1 MSKAEPIKIGYSM
14 SLTGPLGAN
23 GQTALLAHRI
33 WEEDVNRKGG
43 LLGRPIQLVCVDD
56 KTDASLVPGIYEKL
70 LDVDHVD
77 LIIGGYGNNSLT
89 PAMPL
94 VIEHGR
100 FFVGLMGLGVNTR
113 FDYPG
118 YFVMIP
124 TGPDPSSALTEGFFD
139 VAAKQEPKPE
149 TVAIVAADA
158 DFSRNPIL
166 GARANAEKHGLRVIS
181 ESKYPLAT
189 KDFAPLLRDLRET
202 SPDILFLCSYLSDS
216 IGLVRAINEVGLEP
230 KLVGGAMIGPQ
241 SSVVQN
247 ALGPLLNGVVN
258 YEYWLPVPKML
269 VPGVIE
275 LIERY
280 QARAAAQCADAL
292 GYYVAPLAYAQMQV
306 VEQAISTT
314 KSLDDAALVNY
325 TRDAV
330 FKTVIGEVKFARSGE
345 WSVSRVL
352 QVQFRDIHS
361 NDPAEFKD
369 PRTRVVL
376 SPGELASGE
385 LIYPYAAA
393 KRAQ

>member
-1 MSKAEPIKIGYSM
+1 MSKVEPIKIGYSM

-43 LLGRPIQLVCVDD
+43 LLGRPLQLVCVDD
-56 KTDASLVPGIYEKL
+56 KTDASLVPGIYQNL

-77 LIIGGYGNNSLT
+77 LITGGYGNNSLT

-94 VIEHGR
+94 VIEHRR

-113 FDYPG
+113 FNYPG

-166 GARANAEKHGLRVIS
+166 GAHANVAKHGLRVIS

-189 KDFAPLLRDLRET
+189 KDFAPLLRGLRAT

-216 IGLVRAINEVGLEP
+216 IGLLRAINEVGLEP

-241 SSVVQN
+241 SSVVQTT
-247 ALGPLLNGVVN
+247 LGPLLNGIVN

-269 VPGVIE
+269 VPGVTE

-280 QARAAAQCADAL
+280 QARAAAQGADAL

-330 FKTVIGEVKFARSGE
+330 FKTVIGDVKFSRSGE
-345 WSVSRVL
+345 WSVPRVL

>member
-1 MSKAEPIKIGYSM
+1 MSKVEPIKIGYSM

-23 GQTALLAHRI
+23 GQTALLAQRI

-70 LDVDHVD
+70 LDIDHVD

-94 VIEHGR
+94 VIERGR

-113 FDYPG
+113 FNYPG

-149 TVAIVAADA
+149 TVAIVSADA

-230 KLVGGAMIGPQ
+230 KFVGGAMIGPQ

-269 VPGVIE
+269 VPGVAE

-280 QARAAAQCADAL
+280 QARAAAQGADAL

-314 KSLDDAALVNY
+314 MSLDDAALVNY

-345 WSVSRVL
+345 WSVPRVL